1 MYFISKWVWKWFVE
15 SSVLPRYYLLLQRV
29 LNTAYLIKSFLNT
42 SRYIILKCY
51 PRTYSLSFCLQ
62 DNGLSKSSTIS
73 SSTAEAMRRWHDYY
87 WHENNST
94 PAERCTDDLFN
105 QIPNYTTLQKTI
117 QWIWESCSSCSKRS
131 HQWCLT
137 LTPSNTETIER
148 MTCHC
153 FLRPIRS
160 DLTSSSYIP
169 NWNLMSA
176 Q

>member
-1 MYFISKWVWKWFVE
+1 ME

-62 DNGLSKSSTIS
+62 DNGLSKSSTTS
-73 SSTAEAMRRWHDYY
+73 SSTPAAMRSYMIISDMKTILHQLRDVLIC
-87 WHENNST
+87 ST
-94 PAERCTDDLFN
+94 KFQITLRCTRQFN
-105 QIPNYTTLQKTI
+105 
-117 QWIWESCSSCSKRS
+117 ESEGHEAAARKRS

-137 LTPSNTETIER
+137 LTPNNTETIER

-153 FLRPIRS
+153 FLRPIRR

-176 Q
+176 